1 MLEFKPLT
9 LRDKNTFD
17 KYLTPYNFETC
28 EYSFINLLMWK
39 SACDIQYTILKD
51 SLIIK
56 KIDFDGS
63 SHFMQPIKYKKDDL
77 KEIVEILE
85 KYKQENEMDYLF
97 KDAEDS
103 FIKDFK
109 EIFGDKYFIEED
121 RDNFDYIYESQKL
134 IKLSGKVLH
143 KKKNH
148 YNYFVKNYEHK
159 DMEITNEMIKP
170 CIRAAREWCCK
181 NSCKGY
187 LLYELR
193 AIEEL
198 LMNKDNLNLIGM
210 AICINDKICAFTLG
224 EIVNDNMAIIHVE
237 KADSDIRGLYNYINR
252 AFTEKYLKD
261 IPYVNREQDLGMEGL
276 RKAKMT
282 YEPSGFAKKYMIK

>member
-1 MLEFKPLT
+1 MEGVKMLEFKPLT

-134 IKLSGKVLH
+134 IKLSGKYCTR
-143 KKKNH
+143 K
-148 YNYFVKNYEHK
+148 
-159 DMEITNEMIKP
+159 
-170 CIRAAREWCCK
+170 R
-181 NSCKGY
+181 
-187 LLYELR
+187 
-193 AIEEL
+193 
-198 LMNKDNLNLIGM
+198 
-210 AICINDKICAFTLG
+210 
-224 EIVNDNMAIIHVE
+224 II
-237 KADSDIRGLYNYINR
+237 IIIL
-252 AFTEKYLKD
+252 
-261 IPYVNREQDLGMEGL
+261 
-276 RKAKMT
+276 
-282 YEPSGFAKKYMIK
+282 